1 MFTCVGNT
9 YWEVVPWF
17 LLFIAVRKC
26 VYDKDIAKKMIKES
40 YQDSELTIWQCRWA
54 VKKIEKD
61 GAKIELV
68 QSAD

>member
-1 MFTCVGNT
+1 MFLFF
-9 YWEVVPWF
+9 VV
-17 LLFIAVRKC
+17 VRKC
-26 VYDKDIAKKMIKES
+26 IYDEDIVRKMTKES
-40 YQDSELTIWQCRWA
+40 YRDSELIIWQCRWA